1 MAKVKDYDMEAME
14 ELCDLG
20 KALSSP
26 IRLKIL
32 QLLYEESLIIGEIA
46 RKLELPASS
55 TAFHLKILEEAGLI
69 RIEEQP
75 GTRGNTRLC
84 TRKVDHVTINL
95 VKKNTNVTEVFSEE
109 MPVGA
114 FTSCQICLLYTSDLR
129 GIEVVLTR
137 RNTFGPL
144 HELPKKAGSYGPY
157 NFLTEGDHWSEE
169 YVLYEQGLLGEVR
182 MKG

>member
-1 MAKVKDYDMEAME
+1 MAKVKDYDMEAMD

-75 GTRGNTRLC
+75 GTR
-84 TRKVDHVTINL
+84 
-95 VKKNTNVTEVFSEE
+95 E
-109 MPVGA
+109 M
-114 FTSCQICLLYTSDLR
+114 R
-129 GIEVVLTR
+129 GFAPGKWI
-137 RNTFGPL
+137 
-144 HELPKKAGSYGPY
+144 
-157 NFLTEGDHWSEE
+157 
-169 YVLYEQGLLGEVR
+169 
-182 MKG
+182 M